1 MSFRYWGSPSLSS
14 SQATFFLPD
23 AHPSEQPAHLEA
35 LPEVLV
41 VRRGPRRPEA
51 LAEGA
56 AQLAAD
62 DRRTPMDCALG
73 G

>member
-1 MSFRYWGSPSLSS
+1 MLSVVQDPTTAAQDPGHCAWWG
-14 SQATFFLPD
+14 
-23 AHPSEQPAHLEA
+23 LEA

-41 VRRGPRRPEA
+41 ARRGPRRPEA

-62 DRRTPMDCALG
+62 DRSYTHL
-73 G
+73 